1 MLKSL
6 FSNPKRDIENLKRE
20 KPWIISKEWT
30 DAIAAADGDKGRLQI
45 LYDCLVKAINEK
57 PQKFDLWWLEAVPSD
72 VESDFAA
79 IGKSDRPTL
88 HKSLLSMTSAEQE
101 KVVKSIL
108 KFWHKRSPDQV
119 PDTHKEYAGIKPEAV
134 APVTVEVVPYGAIAE
149 PVAPLPKVEAIVKE
163 IPDIE
168 PNELVF
174 TGDVIGEIAATDLHI
189 LIATKT
195 GAGKSTT
202 LKAVI
207 HRIKQNNLLAEFA
220 IIDPK
225 TTCWLGLQRSTKCV
239 TYLEQNTTAEQLN
252 AALSSIENVFSK
264 LQSRKNQKQQALK
277 NGLEIPKFNSQYLI
291 IDEWFSIYDS
301 VKRQKRED
309 AFMEPLNQIVA
320 QGRELKVH
328 LILVG
333 QSHLCGEIGFS
344 TAMRRSFAVLAQGRM
359 GKNRDVGYEPIAATI
374 EDPNM
379 FRNKSD
385 RESLMYCL
393 KEAIAMAQK
402 HGDRPVLLTTMGV
415 PKIALLPD
423 LKYIETVTM

>member
-1 MLKSL
+1 MNELNDPLLLEFLDLPDPVIKWYERLALQACYEQGQPYDFLTHWNSMPDTEKRKIIAMLLKEAFPDTPCPKVKLSGRAGSL
-6 FSNPKRDIENLKRE
+6 KVPSLKRN
-20 KPWIISKEWT
+20 
-30 DAIAAADGDKGRLQI
+30 D
-45 LYDCLVKAINEK
+45 
-57 PQKFDLWWLEAVPSD
+57 
-72 VESDFAA
+72 
-79 IGKSDRPTL
+79 
-88 HKSLLSMTSAEQE
+88 
-101 KVVKSIL
+101 
-108 KFWHKRSPDQV
+108 
-119 PDTHKEYAGIKPEAV
+119 
-134 APVTVEVVPYGAIAE
+134 AE
-149 PVAPLPKVEAIVKE
+149 PIEKEATS
-163 IPDIE
+163 
-168 PNELVF
+168 NNSVF
-174 TGDVIGEIAATDLHI
+174 TGDIIGEIAATDLHI

-207 HRIKQNNLLAEFA
+207 HRINQDNPSAKFT

-225 TTCWLGLQRSTKCV
+225 TTDWLGLQRSTRCV
-239 TYLEQNTTAEQLN
+239 TYLEQDTTAEQLD
-252 AALSSIENVFSK
+252 AALISVQDTFDL

-277 NGLEIPKFNSQYLI
+277 SGRDIPKFNSQYLI

-359 GKNRDVGYEPIAATI
+359 GKNRDVGYEPITATI

-379 FRNKSD
+379 FRNKSERD
-385 RESLMYCL
+385 GLTACL
-393 KEAIAMAQK
+393 QSAISMAQNQQ
-402 HGDRPVLLTTMGV
+402 DRPVLLTTMGI

-423 LKYIETVTM
+423 LKHIETVTL

>member
-1 MLKSL
+1 MSEIDSLMREFLDLPDEVIKWYEQIMYKAYYAKGLPYDFPTHWRSLGEVKQRQLIATLLEEAFPDRPCPRVTLAKRAAPLKTTSL
-6 FSNPKRDIENLKRE
+6 S
-20 KPWIISKEWT
+20 KP
-30 DAIAAADGDKGRLQI
+30 
-45 LYDCLVKAINEK
+45 DCV
-57 PQKFDLWWLEAVPSD
+57 PVPS
-72 VESDFAA
+72 
-79 IGKSDRPTL
+79 
-88 HKSLLSMTSAEQE
+88 SLPSA
-101 KVVKSIL
+101 
-108 KFWHKRSPDQV
+108 
-119 PDTHKEYAGIKPEAV
+119 
-134 APVTVEVVPYGAIAE
+134 
-149 PVAPLPKVEAIVKE
+149 
-163 IPDIE
+163 
-168 PNELVF
+168 VF
-174 TGDVIGEIAATDLHI
+174 TGDIIGEIAATDLHI

-207 HRIKQNNLLAEFA
+207 HQIKQNNSSANFA

-225 TTCWLGLQRSTKCV
+225 TTDWLGLQRSSKCV
-239 TYLEQNTTAEQLN
+239 TYLDQNTTAEQLD
-252 AALSSIENVFSK
+252 AALASIENVFNI
-264 LQSRKNQKQQALK
+264 LQSRKNSKQQALK
-277 NGLEIPKFNSQYLI
+277 SGFVIPSFDSQYLI

-423 LKYIETVTM
+423 LKHIETVTW

>member
-1 MLKSL
+1 MNALDDPLLFEFLDLPDATIRWYEKIALQACYEMGQPYDFLSHWASLSDAEKRKTIAMLLRES
-6 FSNPKRDIENLKRE
+6 FPDTPCPKVNLKRAGAL
-20 KPWIISKEWT
+20 K
-30 DAIAAADGDKGRLQI
+30 
-45 LYDCLVKAINEK
+45 
-57 PQKFDLWWLEAVPSD
+57 VPSLKKNEAQISMD
-72 VESDFAA
+72 NLQED
-79 IGKSDRPTL
+79 KS
-88 HKSLLSMTSAEQE
+88 
-101 KVVKSIL
+101 
-108 KFWHKRSPDQV
+108 
-119 PDTHKEYAGIKPEAV
+119 
-134 APVTVEVVPYGAIAE
+134 
-149 PVAPLPKVEAIVKE
+149 
-163 IPDIE
+163 
-168 PNELVF
+168 NEVF
-174 TGDVIGEIAATDLHI
+174 TGDIIGEIAATDLHI

-207 HRIKQNNLLAEFA
+207 HRINQDNPSAKFT

-225 TTCWLGLQRSTKCV
+225 TTDWLGLQRSTRCV
-239 TYLEQNTTAEQLN
+239 TYLEQDTTAEQLD
-252 AALSSIENVFSK
+252 AALISVQDTFDL

-277 NGLEIPKFNSQYLI
+277 TGREIPKFNSQYLI

-309 AFMEPLNQIVA
+309 SFMEPLNQIVA

-359 GKNRDVGYEPIAATI
+359 GKNRDVGYEPITATI

-379 FRNKSD
+379 FRNKSERD
-385 RESLMYCL
+385 GLTACL
-393 KEAIAMAQK
+393 QSAIAMAQK
-402 HGDRPVLLTTMGV
+402 QQDRPVLLTTMGI

-423 LKYIETVTM
+423 LKHIESVSL